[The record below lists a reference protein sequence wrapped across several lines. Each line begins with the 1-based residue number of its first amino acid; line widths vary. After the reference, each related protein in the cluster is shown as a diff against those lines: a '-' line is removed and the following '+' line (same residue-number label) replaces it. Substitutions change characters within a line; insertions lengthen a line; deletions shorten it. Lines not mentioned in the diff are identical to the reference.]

1 MENIVSTIAP
11 PTSKPAG
18 ITETLWFNALWF
30 QSTWFCT
37 VLGRDEWLPL
47 AFAMIALHLWLVRD
61 VWREL
66 LILSTIASIGIA
78 VDASLSY
85 GDFFQFSNGALVP
98 LWLCCLWL
106 AFATTMTRS
115 LAWLGPHPLWA
126 ALAGAVV
133 IPLNY
138 WAGQR
143 LGAVDFPQPLALTLV
158 VMGTTWALLLPVMYR
173 LAARLKEAEPE
184 LATA

>member
-47 AFAMIALHLWLVRD
+47 AFAMIALHLALVRD

>member
-1 MENIVSTIAP
+1 
-11 PTSKPAG
+11 
-18 ITETLWFNALWF
+18 
-30 QSTWFCT
+30 
-37 VLGRDEWLPL
+37 
-47 AFAMIALHLWLVRD
+47 
-61 VWREL
+61 
-66 LILSTIASIGIA
+66 
-78 VDASLSY
+78 
-85 GDFFQFSNGALVP
+85 
-98 LWLCCLWL
+98 
-106 AFATTMTRS
+106 
-115 LAWLGPHPLWA
+115 
-126 ALAGAVV
+126 VV